1 MTKINQFRQVFA
13 ALMFILAL
21 AIGQNAWAQ
30 VSFDIQ
36 ASYNS
41 STKKTTFTITRS
53 GSSLP
58 SQTIKFRT
66 VNLSAYAGQHYT
78 AVNGDFTFAA
88 NATSTT
94 VEVSEGMASTDAY
107 KYQTSTERSYRF
119 EVLDVNGFQLAY
131 YDRTMTYGLTQFSN
145 AKVSK
150 EITDLVYF
158 NGTSYASGLNSS
170 KYLDVSFTPPSGWVE
185 TSGTL
190 SGYVLI
196 DDSYDYANKP
206 AQVSTSSLINSTG
219 ATASY
224 LKSIGYE
231 IYATVCFTEKER
243 DDGYELALD
252 NEYIMS
258 PKDLCTL
265 PFLDKVLDAGVE
277 VLKIEGR
284 GRSPEYTKMTVEVY
298 HEAVKA
304 IQEGT
309 FTQDKIDA
317 WMERLKSVYNRGFWD
332 GYYLGR
338 RTFEWSKQYGSQ
350 ATQTKEFIGT
360 VTNYFSKIGVAEIR
374 VETHDLNVD
383 DPIMIIGPTTG
394 VYEDSIREIRL
405 DDGPVP
411 RAVKGDICSLPVKSV
426 VRRGDKV
433 YKIISA

>member
-1 MTKINQFRQVFA
+1 MAKINQFRQVFA

-36 ASYNS
+36 ASYNN

-94 VEVSEGMASTDAY
+94 VEVSEGAPGTDAY
-107 KYQTSTERSYRF
+107 KYQTSNERSYRF

-219 ATASY
+219 ATAS
-224 LKSIGYE
+224 
-231 IYATVCFTEKER
+231 
-243 DDGYELALD
+243 
-252 NEYIMS
+252 
-258 PKDLCTL
+258 
-265 PFLDKVLDAGVE
+265 
-277 VLKIEGR
+277 
-284 GRSPEYTKMTVEVY
+284 
-298 HEAVKA
+298 
-304 IQEGT
+304 
-309 FTQDKIDA
+309 
-317 WMERLKSVYNRGFWD
+317 
-332 GYYLGR
+332 
-338 RTFEWSKQYGSQ
+338 
-350 ATQTKEFIGT
+350 
-360 VTNYFSKIGVAEIR
+360 
-374 VETHDLNVD
+374 
-383 DPIMIIGPTTG
+383 
-394 VYEDSIREIRL
+394 
-405 DDGPVP
+405 
-411 RAVKGDICSLPVKSV
+411 
-426 VRRGDKV
+426 
-433 YKIISA
+433 